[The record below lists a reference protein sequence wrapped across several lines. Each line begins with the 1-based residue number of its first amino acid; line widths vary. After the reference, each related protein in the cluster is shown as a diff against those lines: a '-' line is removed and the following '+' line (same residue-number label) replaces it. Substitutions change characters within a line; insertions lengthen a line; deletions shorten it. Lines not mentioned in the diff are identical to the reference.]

1 MTELTIITIIMI
13 ITIIIIIVIVI
24 TVIIII
30 TIFDKFWYPRN
41 WYVALGIFEI
51 EFYARAPFVK
61 ITYEFD

>member
-1 MTELTIITIIMI
+1 MI
-13 ITIIIIIVIVI
+13 ITIITIIVIVI
-24 TVIIII
+24 TIIIII

>member
-1 MTELTIITIIMI
+1 MI
-13 ITIIIIIVIVI
+13 ITIITIIVIVI

>member
-1 MTELTIITIIMI
+1 MI
-13 ITIIIIIVIVI
+13 ITIITIIVIVI
-24 TVIIII
+24 TIIII
-30 TIFDKFWYPRN
+30 TTIFDKFWYPRN

>member
-13 ITIIIIIVIVI
+13 ITIITIIVIVI
-24 TVIIII
+24 TIIII
-30 TIFDKFWYPRN
+30 TTIFDKFWYPRN

>member
-13 ITIIIIIVIVI
+13 ITIITIIVIVI
-24 TVIIII
+24 TIIIII